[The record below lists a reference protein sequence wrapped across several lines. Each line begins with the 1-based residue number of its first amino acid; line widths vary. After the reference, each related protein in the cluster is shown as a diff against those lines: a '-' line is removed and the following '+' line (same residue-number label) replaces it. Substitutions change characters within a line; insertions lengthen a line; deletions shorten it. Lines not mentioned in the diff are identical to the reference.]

1 MKINE
6 NVYLDIY
13 ENLVII
19 ENSEITGVI
28 SKSSLTKLINFLGIE
43 KIVELCDVVQP
54 DFTVETNEPSQKDKE
69 D

>member
-6 NVYLDIY
+6 NVHLDIY

-28 SKSSLTKLINFLGIE
+28 SKSSLTKLINFLEIE
-43 KIVELCDVVQP
+43 KIIELCDVVQP

>member
-43 KIVELCDVVQP
+43 KIIELCDVVQP
-54 DFTVETNEPSQKDKE
+54 DFTVETNEPFQKDKE